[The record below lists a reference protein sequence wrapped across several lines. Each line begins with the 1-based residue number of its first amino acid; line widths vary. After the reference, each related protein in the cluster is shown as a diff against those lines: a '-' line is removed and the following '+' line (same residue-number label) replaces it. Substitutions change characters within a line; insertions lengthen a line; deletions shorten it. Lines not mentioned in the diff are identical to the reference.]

1 MKRFIGVLV
10 VLAVMGGAVGA
21 SGQAEPSQRV
31 SAYTTLDEELARV
44 VFAAFKEDTG
54 IEVDW
59 VRLST
64 GEAVA
69 RIEAESANPQA
80 SIWYGGVGLGHIEA
94 KQKGLTTPYK
104 SPAAS
109 MADQFRDDEWYWS
122 GIYAGPLAFESNMNQ
137 LERYGLKQPRRWKD
151 LLDPGFK
158 GQIQMANPGS
168 SGTSYNVLATMV
180 QILGEDAAF
189 EYMAALDKNITQYTR
204 SGSAPGR
211 NAAIGEITVAIGY
224 AHDGVRLIAEGYPL
238 KLSFPSEGTGYEIA
252 SVSLIA
258 NGPADQQAAAK
269 KLFDWALGE
278 RAAELYAT
286 KFVVPFVD
294 VPLADGAVP
303 ISEVNTIDQDD
314 VWAAANKER
323 LVNKWND
330 LIGSGAVTE

>member
-1 MKRFIGVLV
+1 MKRIIIILMI
-10 VLAVMGGAVGA
+10 LAVVGGAAFA

-31 SAYTTLDEELARV
+31 TAYTTLDEELARE
-44 VFAAFKEDTG
+44 VFAAFTEETG
-54 IEVDW
+54 IQVDW

-69 RIEAESANPQA
+69 RIEAERDNPQA
-80 SIWYGGVGLGHIEA
+80 SVWYGGVGLGHIEA
-94 KQKGLTTPYK
+94 KQKGLTTPYQ
-104 SPAAS
+104 SPAAQ

-137 LERYGLKQPRRWKD
+137 LERYGLEKPMSWED
-151 LLDPGFK
+151 LLDPGFE

-168 SGTSYNVLATMV
+168 SGTAYNVLATMV
-180 QILGEDAAF
+180 QILGEDEAF
-189 EYMAALDKNITQYTR
+189 DYMARLDRNITQYTR

-238 KLSFPSEGTGYEIA
+238 ELSFPSEGTGYEIA
-252 SVSLIA
+252 SVSMIA
-258 NGPADQQAAAK
+258 NGPAEEREAAET
-269 KLFDWALGE
+269 LIDWALGE

-294 VPLADGAVP
+294 VPLAPGAVP
-303 ISEVNTIDQDD
+303 ISQVNTIMQDD

-323 LVNKWND
+323 LVNKWNE
-330 LIGSGAVTE
+330 LIGNDAITE